1 MEDASRTF
9 IDKKI
14 AILGGQ
20 TTEAIRIGAGKKNWW
35 NTKSIAPGAWRK
47 SRIRKG
53 FEFLGFG
60 TEIFWNKYF

>member
-35 NTKSIAPGAWRK
+35 NTKSIAPSAWRK

-53 FEFLGFG
+53 FELDIFG
-60 TEIFWNKYF
+60 IILF